1 MEHKFKTIDCWVDEH
16 RLLELLSNKQH
27 SFNLHSDFGNERLGR
42 YSILGADPFLTFTS
56 FKNEIVVNKKG
67 KKILKENTDPFTEMK
82 LLLENYKININ
93 TELPFIGG
101 AVGYF
106 GYDNYSFLEDVSND
120 NIDDIKIP
128 DAFWGF
134 YDKVYIFDHKNK
146 TIILSV
152 INYDGK
158 QDLSKNITEMLEILT
173 ASTNKTEPDFFVASN
188 FSGNMNKDY
197 YIKAINKIKNYIR
210 AGEVYQ
216 VNFTQRFSCD
226 FKGSYLG
233 FYHKLKEINP
243 APFSAYVDTGMG
255 IIISSSPERYLKIRN
270 NKIETRPIKGTI
282 SRDQNVV
289 ADLANKNKLYHSEKD
304 RAELLMIVDLERND
318 LGRIAVD
325 GTVKVDE
332 LFLVESYAT
341 VHHLVASITAEIA
354 IDIDIIDCIKNT
366 FPGGSI
372 TGAPKIRAMEIIE
385 ELEPTKRKAYTG
397 ALGYIGFNNVA
408 DLNIAIRTV
417 IINNNKA
424 YFQVGGGVVWDSE
437 AEAEYEESLLKGKAL
452 RKALIGEC

>member
-27 SFNLHSDFGNERLGR
+27 SFNLHSNFGNERLGR

-152 INYDGK
+152 INYDGN

-197 YIKAINKIKNYIR
+197 YIKAI
-210 AGEVYQ
+210 
-216 VNFTQRFSCD
+216 
-226 FKGSYLG
+226 LG
-233 FYHKLKEINP
+233 L
-243 APFSAYVDTGMG
+243 
-255 IIISSSPERYLKIRN
+255 
-270 NKIETRPIKGTI
+270 
-282 SRDQNVV
+282 
-289 ADLANKNKLYHSEKD
+289 
-304 RAELLMIVDLERND
+304 
-318 LGRIAVD
+318 
-325 GTVKVDE
+325 
-332 LFLVESYAT
+332 
-341 VHHLVASITAEIA
+341 
-354 IDIDIIDCIKNT
+354 
-366 FPGGSI
+366 
-372 TGAPKIRAMEIIE
+372 
-385 ELEPTKRKAYTG
+385 
-397 ALGYIGFNNVA
+397 
-408 DLNIAIRTV
+408 
-417 IINNNKA
+417 
-424 YFQVGGGVVWDSE
+424 
-437 AEAEYEESLLKGKAL
+437 
-452 RKALIGEC
+452 